1 MMSSLEEKSNR
12 EECAYEKILIV
23 VSNRSEEAKMTRL
36 KIALLT
42 VVMIVSSN
50 AAMADKRNF
59 SLTNGTG
66 YDIHSVFVDSSNSNS
81 WSDDIMGRDIFRDGE
96 TIDINF
102 EGADKGC
109 KWDLKVEWTDNS
121 PSTEWHDFNL
131 CEITSIT
138 LKYNRKTDTTT
149 AVTR

>member
-131 CEITSIT
+131 CQITSIT

>member
-1 MMSSLEEKSNR
+1 MTSSLQETSNR
-12 EECAYEKILIV
+12 VGCAYERVLIV
-23 VSNRSEEAKMTRL
+23 VSNRSVEAKMNIL

-81 WSDDIMGRDIFRDGE
+81 WSGDIMGRDVFRDGE

-131 CEITSIT
+131 CQITSIT
-138 LKYNRKTDTTT
+138 LKYDRKTDTTT